1 MTEFGPLSQH
11 ESKKNASN
19 YKLFA
24 ISHHSGNLNNG
35 HYTADVKDL
44 DSGSWYNCNDK
55 HTK

>member
-1 MTEFGPLSQH
+1 MTEFGPLSYH
-11 ESKKNASN
+11 ESKKDASD

-44 DSGSWYNCNDK
+44 DSGNWYNCNDK
-55 HTK
+55 HTG